1 MKFQNLKKYL
11 FKNKYQVIV
20 FFFLLL
26 VFATAFRLVENYS
39 EIIDEYYHFGQIT
52 RFLGHDFSLEL
63 GLSTLPGFHLL
74 VAFIL
79 QLLGEKGLPWA
90 RFVTFM
96 FNLLTIPV
104 FYAAARKIEEKA
116 AFVRTMQFAFLP
128 IIFPYYPL
136 VYTDIFSLLL
146 VFCALFL
153 ALSKKYYLSGI
164 VATLSIAVRQNN
176 IIWLMFINL
185 LTFISESGL
194 KINVQTVRNHI
205 KRSLTFILGAL
216 LFILFVLVNHG
227 FATGAK
233 SFQPVTFLNMG
244 NLYFFLFSFSIIM
257 LPQSLASF
265 PKIVAFLRKEK
276 KSILLI
282 FIFFLLLLLSFQN
295 SHPWNQYTYFLRNKI
310 LVAAA
315 SSPPLKLLYFIPIVY
330 GFIMFFIVRLQKKE
344 YYLLYPFI
352 ILYLLPSWL
361 VEVRYLFI
369 PFAMYLLFRKRLSDR
384 VEKVTAAYFF
394 TLSIVFFWGLVNWVF
409 FL

>member
-11 FKNKYQVIV
+11 FKYKYQVII

-52 RFLGHDFSLEL
+52 RFLRHDFSLEP

-79 QLLGEKGLPWA
+79 QLLGKKGLPWA

-96 FNLLTIPV
+96 FNLLVIPV
-104 FYAAARKIEEKA
+104 FYAAARKIEEKTA
-116 AFVRTMQFAFLP
+116 LVGTLQFAFLP
-128 IIFPYYPL
+128 VIFPYYPL

-153 ALSKKYYLSGI
+153 SLSKKYYLSGT

-185 LTFISESGL
+185 LAFISESGFRV
-194 KINVQTVRNHI
+194 NVKTVRNHI

-216 LFILFVLVNHG
+216 LFILFVLINHG

-244 NLYFFLFSFSIIM
+244 NLYFFLFSFFIIM
-257 LPQSLASF
+257 LPQSLVSF
-265 PKIVAFLRKEK
+265 SKIVVFLRKEK
-276 KSILLI
+276 KSIFLI
-282 FIFFLLLLLSFQN
+282 LMFLLLFLLSFQN

-315 SSPPLKLLYFIPIVY
+315 SSLPLKLLYFIPIVY
-330 GFIMFFIVRLQKKE
+330 GFMMFFIVRLEKKE

-369 PFAMYLLFRKRLSDR
+369 PFAMYLLFRKKLPDR
-384 VEKVTAAYFF
+384 VEKITVVYFF
-394 TLSIVFFWGLVNWVF
+394 TLSMVFFWGLVKWVF